1 MDIVGRNIREKI
13 KELGR
18 LWKLSKNRLKIS
30 NNVLNSWNRLISE
43 WAEDENIPLIIRKF
57 NKRGEIVN
65 HPSGREI
72 IFSDNTFA
80 AWVYS
85 EALNRKTYE
94 LSKLRGKLA
103 KKEIPMIFALNK
115 KEKAKLE
122 SISGYTKT
130 LGKNP
135 LSGFKL
141 CHIKPVGLNNDN
153 KIEYLDI
160 NEIIKYFKRYA
171 NPINMFLLP
180 KDIGGLGEIQ
190 EFIDEQKPLNIDKS
204 VL

>member
-80 AWVYS
+80 VWVYS
-85 EALNRKTYE
+85 EALNGNSYE

-115 KEKAKLE
+115 KSKAK
-122 SISGYTKT
+122 YKKT

-141 CHIKPVGLNNDN
+141 CHIKPVGLNSKEIKN
-153 KIEYLDI
+153 IDI

>member
-13 KELGR
+13 KELGL

-65 HPSGREI
+65 HPSGRKI

-80 AWVYS
+80 VWVYS

-94 LSKLRGKLA
+94 LSKLRCKLA
-103 KKEIPMIFALNK
+103 NEEIPMIFALK
-115 KEKAKLE
+115 KKSKAK
-122 SISGYTKT
+122 YKKT

-141 CHIKPVGLNNDN
+141 CHIKPVGLNSKEIKN
-153 KIEYLDI
+153 IDI